1 LFGGCAVRAVIQRVR
16 TSSVSVDDEVVGRIG
31 SGVLVLLG
39 VGINDSEKEAAWL
52 AEKTVNLRI
61 FDDDDGKMNLSLIE
75 AGGEALVVSQFTL
88 YGDTRK
94 GRRPSYIE
102 AAPPEKAD
110 ALYQQYVRF
119 IRDAGVNVETGKF
132 QARMVVSLENDGPV
146 TIIAET
152 PS

>member
-1 LFGGCAVRAVIQRVR
+1 VRAVIQRVR

>member
-1 LFGGCAVRAVIQRVR
+1 MRAVIQRVR